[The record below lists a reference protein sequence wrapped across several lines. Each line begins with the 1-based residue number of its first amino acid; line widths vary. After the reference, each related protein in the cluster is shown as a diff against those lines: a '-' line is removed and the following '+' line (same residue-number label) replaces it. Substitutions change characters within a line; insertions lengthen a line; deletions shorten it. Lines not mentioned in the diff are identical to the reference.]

1 MRPRTCPGEPRP
13 EGQRSSLVGVLVT
26 AGVLA
31 ALELVLVVWSA
42 ALVLARLA
50 RGDVTAQLGPF
61 ASASEIAVTRARFD
75 LDRSPGGQCIVWAS
89 RAVRIDCQACGAGRW
104 RLLSRYL
111 PAGGLHRG
119 AGNRPRACTIGAMK
133 PFSGVFTPIITP
145 FSADGAI
152 DEAGMRR
159 NVARWMATP
168 MTGLV
173 VLGSNGEAPQIEDAE
188 ADWVIDIVRSAAP
201 RDRPLIAGTGRES
214 TTATIAAT
222 RRAAAAGVDAVL
234 VRTPSFFKA
243 QMTTE
248 VFVRHYTEV
257 ADASPVPVLL
267 YNVTMFTGVTLTV
280 DAVATLASH
289 PNIVGMKESGSD
301 LGLMAEYI
309 ARTPDDFTVLAGS
322 GATLYHALCAG
333 CDGAILALAALVPR
347 DVVGMA
353 MLLDEGRLDEGRA
366 LQRRLMPLA
375 RSVGALHGVP
385 GLKAALELM
394 GFAAGP
400 PRPPLRPV
408 SPKTID
414 LLRVQLDAL
423 GVLEKV

>member
-1 MRPRTCPGEPRP
+1 
-13 EGQRSSLVGVLVT
+13 
-26 AGVLA
+26 
-31 ALELVLVVWSA
+31 
-42 ALVLARLA
+42 
-50 RGDVTAQLGPF
+50 
-61 ASASEIAVTRARFD
+61 
-75 LDRSPGGQCIVWAS
+75 
-89 RAVRIDCQACGAGRW
+89 
-104 RLLSRYL
+104 
-111 PAGGLHRG
+111 
-119 AGNRPRACTIGAMK
+119 MK
-133 PFSGVFTPIITP
+133 PFSGIFTPIVTP
-145 FSADGAI
+145 FRGDGTI

-168 MTGLV
+168 LTGLV

-188 ADWVIDIVRSAAP
+188 ADWVIDIVRGAVP

-234 VRTPSFFKA
+234 VRTPSFFKS

-248 VFVRHYTEV
+248 VFVRHYTTV

-301 LGLMAEYI
+301 IGLMAEYI

-322 GATLYHALCAG
+322 AATLFHALCAD

-347 DVVGMA
+347 DVLSMEA
-353 MLLDEGRLDEGRA
+353 LLDEARLDEARA

-408 SPKTID
+408 SPQTID
-414 LLRVQLDAL
+414 LLRAQLDAL